1 MENQENQVQGAD
13 EVRERMKADAEANKA
28 EKVWAFD
35 GSDWKEQMEDER
47 LYLDSDRGRAICR
60 YISDEAKM
68 HEVAYY
74 LGGKPMATV
83 RDIVKMSPVSCTTG
97 GKKGDIV
104 RRFVIGALD
113 FNRGIRWDHAETVAK
128 FLGVILGIGIDYEDG
143 WVWEFDHAWRDN
155 NWRGELGGSKTDI
168 LACAVAEGLEDQ
180 VVVLLECTKERKL
193 HDLLGGDFN
202 LRTKVKSKEMFPA
215 TQESNAVT
223 QADYHGAIP
232 MLIEKLRE
240 RGNDIMGLILKAI
253 FGELVLAYNGLD
265 ELLFP
270 VRYDGQI
277 KINRADAIGAVRRSR
292 EVLAGKGIDDRC
304 LQEAL
309 QYLEWLAD
317 PKTNAEF
324 WRERR

>member
-28 EKVWAFD
+28 EKVWVFD
-35 GSDWKEQMEDER
+35 GSDWRGWLGDDSPEAYLER
-47 LYLDSDRGRAICR
+47 GKAICR
-60 YISDEAKM
+60 YISDDAKM
-68 HEVAYY
+68 HEVANT
-74 LGGKPMATV
+74 LGEKPMALV
-83 RDIVKMSPVSCTTG
+83 RDIVKGSPVSCTTG

-104 RRFVIGALD
+104 RRFVIGARD
-113 FNRGIRWDHAETVAK
+113 YNRGIRWDHAELVAK
-128 FLGVILGIGIDYEDG
+128 VLGVILGIGIDYEDG
-143 WVWEFDHAWRDN
+143 WVWDYDHAWRDN
-155 NWRGELGGSKTDI
+155 NWRGKLGNSKTDI

-180 VVVLLECTKERKL
+180 VVALLECTKERKL

-202 LRTKVKSKEMFPA
+202 LRMKVKSKEMFPA

-240 RGNDIMGLILKAI
+240 WGQIVMGLILKAV

-270 VRYDGQI
+270 ETMRSGRIGLSKAV
-277 KINRADAIGAVRRSR
+277 ALDAARRSR
-292 EVLAGKGIDDRC
+292 EVLARKGIDDRC
-304 LQEAL
+304 LQEAV
-309 QYLEWLAD
+309 QYLEWLASG
-317 PKTNAEF
+317 KAELYLYK
-324 WRERR
+324 E